1 MNPWDQFTG
10 ANAGYVY
17 ELFERYQRDPSSV
30 DEATRR
36 AFATWTPTDP
46 VPATAEAVAL
56 QTPGS
61 GAPDRSASRH
71 RRVHP
76 RRVDPPLRPSR
87 GAARSARL
95 SRSDRR
101 SVAATASARPDHR
114 RAEAAAGVDRVGAR
128 GARRG
133 QCVRRHRRLRDIYCS
148 TTGHDY
154 NHVFV
159 PDERV
164 WLRQAVEARRFRPP
178 TDPIDGRE
186 LLDRITQVETFER
199 FLHRTFPGQ
208 DAILDRR
215 PRHDGA
221 DPRRDRSR
229 RRRGRRA
236 ARDDRDGA
244 SRPAQRARAHPAEA
258 VHADPRGVQGS
269 GPVEAAARRP
279 GLDGRREVSRRR
291 AGRGAAGRSAQAGR
305 DLDAAE
311 PEPPRSGGSGAE
323 RHGPRGGDAPPTSRA
338 RRSWTRARCWRS

>member
-1 MNPWDQFTG
+1 MNPWDQFSG

-36 AFATWTPTDP
+36 AFATWTPEEPEHPLHLACTRMHP
-46 VPATAEAVAL
+46 L
-56 QTPGS
+56 QPR
-61 GAPDRSASRH
+61 RSAGRH
-71 RRVHP
+71 RRLQS

-87 GAARSARL
+87 RAARSARL

-101 SVAATASARPDHR
+101 SVARAAIARPDHR
-114 RAEAAAGVDRVGAR
+114 HAEAAAGVDRVGAR
-128 GARRG
+128 RRG
-133 QCVRRHRRLRDIYCS
+133 RRQRVRRHRASCARSTARPPATTTTTCS
-148 TTGHDY
+148 CPTSGCGC
-154 NHVFV
+154 
-159 PDERV
+159 
-164 WLRQAVEARRFRPP
+164 ARPSSRGQFRPP
-178 TDPIDGRE
+178 NDPIDGRE

-221 DPRRDRSR
+221 DPRRDHPR

-269 GPVEAAARRP
+269 DPVEAAARRP
-279 GLDGRREVSRRR
+279 R
-291 AGRGAAGRSAQAGR
+291 AGWA
-305 DLDAAE
+305 
-311 PEPPRSGGSGAE
+311 
-323 RHGPRGGDAPPTSRA
+323 T
-338 RRSWTRARCWRS
+338 